1 MRHWHFSGRSWRSGM
16 DSESPREQQ
25 KLSACTLTTAAL
37 ASALA
42 AASLAFAFGGLPMQ
56 SQTSASQPQCPYLLV
71 AIGGGSAGPRAPSG
85 KAPPPMPIAFA
96 RALALPAA
104 AALAFASAAAPL
116 AYASGAMPARPLRGP
131 WRGNCQARNPA
142 QEANAKTG
150 LGRFCISFPERLTE
164 KAKATCAV
172 PWPLPW
178 QRLLSPLSWHE
189 PQPCRQPP
197 PGPLPWQRL
206 LWLLP
211 PKACQ
216 LGRSAMVRALR

>member
-1 MRHWHFSGRSWRSGM
+1 MQRRFNPACPFDERSMS
-16 DSESPREQQ
+16 Q
-25 KLSACTLTTAAL
+25 KMP
-37 ASALA
+37 
-42 AASLAFAFGGLPMQ
+42 AASLCIHSFREEPATR
-56 SQTSASQPQCPYLLV
+56 SS
-71 AIGGGSAGPRAPSG
+71 
-85 KAPPPMPIAFA
+85 
-96 RALALPAA
+96 LPAA
-104 AALAFASAAAPL
+104 TSKSAGRAKRSPE
-116 AYASGAMPARPLRGP
+116 SRTGS
-131 WRGNCQARNPA
+131 
-142 QEANAKTG
+142 NAKTG